1 LISYNINNDLF
12 LSIKQ
17 RRNTGKAS
25 LKNRQ
30 IDQRKH
36 IDDDDDDDD
45 DDENEKDELDT
56 TDDSTTSLRER
67 RFRDFASVEYNEEIY
82 MVIYFYFINL

>member
-1 LISYNINNDLF
+1 
-12 LSIKQ
+12 LSIKE
-17 RRNTGKAS
+17 RRNTRNAS

-30 IDQRKH
+30 IERRKH
-36 IDDDDDDDD
+36 IDDDDDD

>member
-1 LISYNINNDLF
+1 M
-12 LSIKQ
+12 SIKE

-30 IDQRKH
+30 IEGRKH
-36 IDDDDDDDD
+36 IDDDDDDD

-56 TDDSTTSLRER
+56 TDDSTISLRER